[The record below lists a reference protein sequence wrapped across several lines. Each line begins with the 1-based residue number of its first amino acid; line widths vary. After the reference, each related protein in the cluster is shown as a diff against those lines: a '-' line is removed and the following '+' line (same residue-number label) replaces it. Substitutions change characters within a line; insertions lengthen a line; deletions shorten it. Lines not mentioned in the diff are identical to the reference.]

1 MPISS
6 PRLASPI
13 KLGRRALSCLKRAPN
28 RTRWAG
34 PGRGASPN
42 RSRRGSCGGR
52 RRTCARDSYKTP
64 SPAPRGI
71 LHMGII
77 SRTAGS
83 SRPRTRGP
91 GSRVHG
97 LGGGRCTARRPGY
110 SLPSRLPPAPRR
122 WRPPARRPAVES
134 SAGRGAPCGLE
145 PRGRRPD
152 QAIARLHRG
161 EAAVVGGVDQR
172 RAGGGAEQEL
182 GGTLEGVGLSR
193 AQFRAVED
201 HLVRTLTQIHDQWHE
216 VQSGEALVPCRRVV

>member
-64 SPAPRGI
+64 SPAPGDPSHGDHIANRGI
-71 LHMGII
+71 VE
-77 SRTAGS
+77 T
-83 SRPRTRGP
+83 PDK
-91 GSRVHG
+91 GSRVQG

-110 SLPSRLPPAPRR
+110 SLPSRLPPAARR
-122 WRPPARRPAVES
+122 WRPPARRPAVGS

-182 GGTLEGVGLSR
+182 GGTLEGVGLSW

-216 VQSGEALVPCRRVV
+216 VQ